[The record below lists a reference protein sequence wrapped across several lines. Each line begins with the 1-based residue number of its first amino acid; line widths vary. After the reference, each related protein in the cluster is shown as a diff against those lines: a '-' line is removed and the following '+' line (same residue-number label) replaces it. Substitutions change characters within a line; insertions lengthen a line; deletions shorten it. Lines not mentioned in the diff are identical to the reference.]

1 MKQALPAAVAPVL
14 VGYRATGKTTVAKQ
28 LASRFGWG
36 SVDADDAFE
45 EQQQETI
52 AAFLAA
58 HGEPAFRERE
68 TQLLRTLLRQS
79 DAVLATGGGVVLRAE
94 NRDCL
99 KQAMRPVI
107 WLTAPVAE
115 IRRRLAVDPATVH
128 RRPALAGGDVL
139 DEVATAVEM
148 REPLYREVADVC
160 FDTTS
165 ASLAEVIDTIAAWL
179 VTRAEASQPGPSAGG
194 TA

>member
-94 NRDCL
+94 NRDYL

-115 IRRRLAVDPATVH
+115 IRRRLAGDPATVH
-128 RRPALAGGDVL
+128 RRPALAIDLVPACLSTGSVYESRSVTSRKSFPESEVGGDRVGAG
-139 DEVATAVEM
+139 VA
-148 REPLYREVADVC
+148 RRR
-160 FDTTS
+160 S
-165 ASLAEVIDTIAAWL
+165 QVIGL
-179 VTRAEASQPGPSAGG
+179 
-194 TA
+194 